1 METARTRNPLLS
13 VALWGSAVAAA
24 VLGLVPVL
32 DIVMAR
38 VFWKGFPEAGPLT
51 EHALLALA
59 FLAAALAGAQGKHL
73 SLSHEPTGDGLPVR
87 LARILKAASLSAVD
101 CALLCASL
109 SLLFVGFEPA
119 DTIFGLPKAAFA
131 APMSLGLLIM
141 TASDIVRTVPGRP
154 SSPSGEGR
162 GSTGAGALVAALV
175 GLLIGLVL
183 SSGALLN
190 VASAFGAYPEPMA
203 ALADIVATASS
214 VAKAPLVVMLVV
226 LAFMGLPL
234 YAVISG
240 AALLLFSGSY
250 SAIEL
255 IPSEAY
261 SLFKNDSMPAIP
273 LFTLAGFVLSESK
286 AGQRLVDVFREGF
299 GWLPG
304 GEAFAAV
311 LVCAFFTTFTGAN
324 GVAILAL
331 GGILATILKGSG
343 IYSEDFTHGF
353 LTASSSVGLLFPP
366 SMAVILYAVNAT
378 FVVQGEAAF
387 TIMDMFLGGLLPG
400 ALFVLAM
407 GAFGVSRGLR
417 FKSER
422 RRFDP
427 KAALKA
433 SWKALPE
440 IVIPVIILVMYLSG
454 FANIAEIGAIILV
467 YVAVVEGPVRKDLDA
482 RGLASALAKA
492 LPVSGGA
499 LIIIAA
505 ARGLSFY
512 TMQAGLPEL
521 FTTWMTSVVSSRF
534 VFLLFLNLA
543 LLVVGCFM
551 DIFSAVL
558 VISPL
563 IIPLGAA
570 YGVHPVHLG
579 VIFIANLSIGF
590 LTPPIGMNLFLASYA
605 FGKPVMRIYKDVL
618 PFFVAQLVVLVIIT
632 WVPWFSLAFLPGALG

>member
-1 METARTRNPLLS
+1 MTAPQARPLLPT
-13 VALWGSAVAAA
+13 VALWGAALSAV
-24 VLGLVPVL
+24 VLTVVPVL
-32 DIVMAR
+32 DIAMAR

-59 FLAAALAGAQGKHL
+59 FLAAALAGVGGKHL
-73 SLSHEPTGDGLPVR
+73 ALGHAPEGQGLI
-87 LARILKAASLSAVD
+87 ARASGILRSGALPAVD
-101 CALLCASL
+101 AALCVASV
-109 SLLFVGFEPA
+109 SLLLVGFEPG
-119 DTIFGLPKAAFA
+119 DRVFGLPKAVFA
-131 APMSLGLLIM
+131 TPMTVGLLIM
-141 TASDIVRTVPGRP
+141 TVSDVARVGR
-154 SSPSGEGR
+154 R
-162 GSTGAGALVAALV
+162 HLVAALA
-175 GLLIGLVL
+175 GLRLGVFLA
-183 SSGALLN
+183 SGALLN
-190 VASAFGAYPEPMA
+190 IASAFGAYPEPLA
-203 ALADIVATASS
+203 ALAEAASGFS
-214 VAKAPLVVMLVV
+214 AVAKAPLIVLLVL

-240 AALLLFSGSY
+240 VALLLFSGSF

-273 LFTLAGFVLSESK
+273 LFTLAGFILSESG
-286 AGQRLVDVFREGF
+286 AGRRLVDVFRELF

-331 GGILATILKGSG
+331 GGILATVLKGSG
-343 IYSEDFTHGF
+343 AYGEDFTHGF

-366 SMAVILYAVNAT
+366 SMAVIIYAVNAT

-387 TIMDMFLGGLLPG
+387 TIGDMFLGGLLPG
-400 ALFVLAM
+400 LLFVLAM
-407 GAFGVSRGLR
+407 GAFGVRRSLAS
-417 FKSER
+417 KAPR
-422 RRFDP
+422 RRFDG
-427 KAALKA
+427 KAALTA

-440 IVIPVIILVMYLSG
+440 IVIPLIILVMYLSG

-467 YVAVVEGPVRKDLDA
+467 YVAVVEGPIRKDLDA
-482 RGLASALAKA
+482 RALAGALAKA
-492 LPVSGGA
+492 LPVAGGA

-521 FTTWMTSVVSSRF
+521 FTSWMTSVVSSRL
-534 VFLLFLNLA
+534 VFLLLLNLA

-563 IIPLGAA
+563 VIPLGAA
-570 YGVHPVHLG
+570 YGVHPVQLG

-618 PFFVAQLVVLVIIT
+618 PFFIAQLVVLAIIT
-632 WVPWFSLAFLPGALG
+632 WIPWFSLVFLPGALG